1 MRMDAIIRLAED
13 CRERRKPPRCAE
25 CEHHGAPDCAW
36 SIEVTPDRKPSPVWR
51 EETMEERVRRLFAAA
66 NHGFQRTGR
75 AYKQFGNSKPALVLP
90 AAN

>member
-13 CRERRKPPRCAE
+13 CRERRKPLRCAE

-51 EETMEERVRRLFAAA
+51 EETMDERVSRLFA
-66 NHGFQRTGR
+66 
-75 AYKQFGNSKPALVLP
+75 SVW
-90 AAN
+90 